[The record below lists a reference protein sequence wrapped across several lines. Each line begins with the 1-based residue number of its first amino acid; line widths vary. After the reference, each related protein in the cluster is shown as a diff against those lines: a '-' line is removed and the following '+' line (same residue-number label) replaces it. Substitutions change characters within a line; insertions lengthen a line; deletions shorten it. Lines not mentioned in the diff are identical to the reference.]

1 MKNLKGVM
9 YAFIILV
16 VGAFILGGCATPQK
30 KLIPPPGPDPVP
42 PDKVP
47 RMYVKPTPQKVPRL
61 SVDVASDVS
70 KIAGTV
76 TGVRKVYT
84 VVIGNAAII
93 GVDTDTAWPE
103 GIDLIEKTVA
113 QKAEQ
118 DPRIVKAHVTGNEND
133 VQTLREIEAK
143 VKDGKPVTD
152 YLDRINSI
160 MKRSSS

>member
-1 MKNLKGVM
+1 MKNLKGVL
-9 YAFIILV
+9 YAFVILIL
-16 VGAFILGGCATPQK
+16 GAVILGGCTPQK

-47 RMYVKPTPQKVPRL
+47 RMYVKPTPQRAPRL
-61 SVDVASDVS
+61 SADVAADLS

-76 TGVRKVYT
+76 TGVREVYT
-84 VVIGNAAII
+84 VVVGNAAVI
-93 GVDTDTAWPE
+93 GIDTDTAWGE

-113 QKAEQ
+113 KKVEQ

-133 VQTLREIEAK
+133 IQTLRQIEGK

-152 YLDRINSI
+152 YLDQINSI
-160 MKRSSS
+160 IKRSSS